1 MDYKFEDYW
10 RAMQPA
16 ARYEDRK
23 IAAEFE
29 WDHSPEKQAPIM
41 AWLKRH
47 GPYPDRNPFF
57 FIQDFTVKSKPREPT
72 FLRGDEG
79 GDLVQVK
86 YNGKFLICTRTT
98 MELFG
103 LEWVCDWLPKRD

>member
-57 FIQDFTVKSKPREPT
+57 FIQDFTVKSKPREPLW
-72 FLRGDEG
+72 LRGDEG

-86 YNGKFLICTRTT
+86 YNGLYKICTRAT
-98 MELFG
+98 MELFR
-103 LEWVCDWLPKRD
+103 LEWVCDW

>member
-16 ARYEDRK
+16 ARYEDRR

-57 FIQDFTVKSKPREPT
+57 FIQDFTVKSKPREPLW
-72 FLRGDEG
+72 LRGDEG
-79 GDLVQVK
+79 GDLGQVL
-86 YNGKFLICTRTT
+86 YNGHFKICTRAT

-103 LEWVCDWLPKRD
+103 LQWVRNW